1 MAQGAGW
8 LGDPVSVRAR
18 PADALIGDIGG
29 THTRL
34 ALCSAGAYGEIAV
47 FRNAEHADLAEIV
60 AEFLAARGVAA
71 AMLDCRLALAAPVSD
86 TEAKLTNLPWR
97 ISAPELQARFG
108 FRRVRLV
115 NDFAAVALALAA
127 LGADDCQLLGG
138 GPGDPDAPRLVL
150 GPGTGLGAAL
160 WLPAAG
166 ADFVLA
172 TEAGHATLAATDDR
186 EAELI
191 AAVRRRHGHVS
202 AERLL
207 SGPGLVE
214 LYRTVADLEGRA
226 AVPLAPTE
234 VSARAVAGTDPVAV
248 AALGHFFALLGG
260 FAGNLALGT
269 GARGGVYLAGGILP
283 RLGAAL
289 AASGFR
295 ARFLAKGR
303 FTAYL
308 EAIPLALIL
317 HPEPGLLGLARA
329 GGGRSGH

>member
-1 MAQGAGW
+1 M
-8 LGDPVSVRAR
+8 SVRA
-18 PADALIGDIGG
+18 PAADALIGDIGG

-34 ALCSAGAYGEIAV
+34 ALCSAGTYGEIAV
-47 FRNAEHADLAEIV
+47 FRNAEHGALAEII
-60 AEFLAARGVAA
+60 AAFLAARGAA
-71 AMLDCRLALAAPVSD
+71 AAALACRLAVAAPVNGREV
-86 TEAKLTNLPWR
+86 TLTNRAWL
-97 ISAPELQARFG
+97 ISAPELEARFG
-108 FRRVRLV
+108 FRQVRLV
-115 NDFAAVALALAA
+115 NDFAAVALALGA
-127 LGADDCQLLGG
+127 LGADDCQALGG

-166 ADFVLA
+166 PEFVLA
-172 TEAGHATLAATDDR
+172 TEAGHATLAAADER
-186 EAELI
+186 EAALI

-207 SGPGLVE
+207 SGPGLAE
-214 LYRTVADLEGRA
+214 LYRAVAELEGRD
-226 AVPLAPTE
+226 AVALAPAE
-234 VSARAVAGTDPVAV
+234 VSARALAGSDPVAV

-269 GARGGVYLAGGILP
+269 GARGGVYLGGGILP
-283 RLGAAL
+283 RLREAL
-289 AASGFR
+289 AASAFR

-303 FTAYL
+303 FAAYL

-329 GGGRSGH
+329 AAAVGGEPGH

>member
-1 MAQGAGW
+1 M
-8 LGDPVSVRAR
+8 PV
-18 PADALIGDIGG
+18 ADALIGDIGG
-29 THTRL
+29 THSRL
-34 ALCSAGAYGEIAV
+34 ALCSAGTCGEIAV
-47 FRNAEHADLAEIV
+47 FRNAEHVDLAAIV
-60 AEFLAARGVAA
+60 AEFLAARGVVATA
-71 AMLDCRLALAAPVSD
+71 LDCLLALAAPVSG
-86 TEAKLTNLPWR
+86 TEVKLTNLPWR

-115 NDFAAVALALAA
+115 NDFAAVALALGA
-127 LGADDCQLLGG
+127 LGDGDCQALGG
-138 GPGDPDAPRLVL
+138 GPGDPAAPRLVL

-166 ADFVLA
+166 PDFVLA
-172 TEAGHATLAATDDR
+172 TEAGHATLAAADEG
-186 EAELI
+186 EAALI

-214 LYRTVADLEGRA
+214 LYRTVAELEGQA
-226 AVPLAPTE
+226 AVSLAPAE
-234 VSARAVAGTDPVAV
+234 VTALALAGTDPVAV

-269 GARGGVYLAGGILP
+269 GARGGVYLGGGILP
-283 RLGAAL
+283 RLGAPL
-289 AASGFR
+289 AASEFR

-329 GGGRSGH
+329 VGGQPGR